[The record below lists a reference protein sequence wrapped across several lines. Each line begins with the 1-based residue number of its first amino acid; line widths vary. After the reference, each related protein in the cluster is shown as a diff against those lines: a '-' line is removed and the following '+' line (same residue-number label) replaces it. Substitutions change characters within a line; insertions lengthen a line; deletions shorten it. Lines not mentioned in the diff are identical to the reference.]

1 MRGSAAENTTA
12 FDEMCPSVSA
22 VDVLELVERYPRLFH
37 MAEVGTWPAITT
49 NGLLST
55 TALLDLFEI
64 TGPTRVTIESQRR
77 PAPVRIHHPTHGTA
91 WIRDNLP
98 LIDKRLAGILDGCTV
113 PEFYRL
119 LNRRVFLWANE
130 QHLHRLLAAR
140 AYRDRSHTVITVDTQ
155 KLVDRNVDA
164 ITLSR
169 INSGATLFGSPPRRG
184 PASFERIA
192 DFAPRTADGRR
203 RRNVVEVAVEYG
215 IADITA
221 VAVAAHVHQQGG
233 TVTELW
239 RA

>member
-1 MRGSAAENTTA
+1 M
-12 FDEMCPSVSA
+12 
-22 VDVLELVERYPRLFH
+22 DVHELVDRYPRLFH
-37 MAEVGTWPAITT
+37 MAEVGTWPAIAA

-64 TGPTRVTIESQRR
+64 TEPTRVTIESQRR

-91 WIRDNLP
+91 VIRDNLP
-98 LIDKRLAGILDGCTV
+98 LIDKRLAGILDGCTL

-155 KLVDRNVDA
+155 NLVDRHGDA

-184 PASFERIA
+184 PATFERIA

-203 RRNVVEVAVEYG
+203 SRNVVEVAVER
-215 IADITA
+215 AVSDITA
-221 VAVAAHVHQQGG
+221 VAVCVHEHRPDGS
-233 TVTELW
+233 VAELW
-239 RA
+239 RP